1 MAKYKAKHTCVGSIP
16 FWVGDLV
23 GIDSYNKL
31 NDGGEVSI
39 AKPQPQVLEFLEVVK
54 EKKSSK
60 KEVEESEEE

>member
-1 MAKYKAKHTCVGSIP
+1 MVKYKAKHTCVGAIP

-39 AKPQPQVLEFLEVVK
+39 AKPQPQVLEFLDVI
-54 EKKSSK
+54 
-60 KEVEESEEE
+60 EVEESEESEKE

>member
-39 AKPQPQVLEFLEVVK
+39 AKPQPQVLEFLEFIEV
-54 EKKSSK
+54 EKS
-60 KEVEESEEE
+60 EESEE